1 MKVNIYT
8 CRKIMPTWK
17 CSAPEYI
24 RAVENGAQTFM
35 YRFRVLET
43 PHDIL
48 TVAKGLDQDSLRRAL
63 VEYSLI
69 DDEYKS
75 FLTDLF
81 TYILDAHGRYFNKK
95 YTAQQYVSSLI
106 HQFVNIPIAES
117 GSEAEQT
124 CILNPVEI
132 LMKNGKLILRWSV
145 ELASMMDF
153 ELEEASV
160 VETASEAAS
169 APAPV
174 EMAVPTQTV
183 AEPVIE
189 TVATAASSEAPT
201 SSVETDVMIELE
213 DVDSSPESNEIMP
226 IRSGHHSMSDK
237 QVRDRQRVEEARLR
251 AKLAA
256 VRAER
261 ALERYIEKYGTYE
274 MDDSSYDGE
283 TTDYDSE

>member
-1 MKVNIYT
+1 
-8 CRKIMPTWK
+8 
-17 CSAPEYI
+17 
-24 RAVENGAQTFM
+24 M
-35 YRFRVLET
+35 YRFRVAET

-75 FLTDLF
+75 YLTDF
-81 TYILDAHGRYFNKK
+81 FSYILDSYGRYFNKK
-95 YTAQQYVSSLI
+95 YTAQQYVSSLL
-106 HQFVNIPIAES
+106 HQFVNIPIAEG
-117 GSEAEQT
+117 GSAAEQT
-124 CILNPVEI
+124 CVLNPVEL

-160 VETASEAAS
+160 EAAP
-169 APAPV
+169 AAPV
-174 EMAVPTQTV
+174 PVEASAAVAPPAAV
-183 AEPVIE
+183 KE
-189 TVATAASSEAPT
+189 TVAAKTPAQAPT
-201 SSVETDVMIELE
+201 SSVETDTMIELE

-261 ALERYIEKYGTYE
+261 ALERYIEKYGNYE
-274 MDDSSYDGE
+274 TDDSSYDGE

>member
-1 MKVNIYT
+1 MQ
-8 CRKIMPTWK
+8 KIMPSWK

-35 YRFRVLET
+35 YRFRIAET

-48 TVAKGLDQDSLRRAL
+48 TVTKGLDQDSLRRAL

-75 FLTDLF
+75 FLTDFF
-81 TYILDAHGRYFNKK
+81 TYILDSYGRYFNKK
-95 YTAQQYVSSLI
+95 YTAQQYVSSLL
-106 HQFVNIPIAES
+106 HQFVNIPIAEG
-117 GSEAEQT
+117 GSAVEQT
-124 CILNPVEI
+124 CVLNPVEL

-145 ELASMMDF
+145 DLASMMDF

-160 VETASEAAS
+160 VEAASEPAMA

-174 EMAVPTQTV
+174 GVAVQ
-183 AEPVIE
+183 AAAISVIE
-189 TVATAASSEAPT
+189 TTPVTTSAKAPT
-201 SSVETDVMIELE
+201 NSVESDVMIELE

-274 MDDSSYDGE
+274 TDDSSYDGE
-283 TTDYDSE
+283 TTDDDSE